1 MTANE
6 RRQAIV
12 TAALTREKKNQYSQ
26 AANKRTK
33 IESGYGDC
41 SGTVWYWYNKKE
53 KVDIGGNTEAQI
65 NSKVLKDVNVT
76 ITNGIPNESQM
87 RPGDLLFFRGSDNS
101 RTKGVGH
108 VEMYIGNGKCF
119 GHGSGIGGT
128 VKNLVSYCKMRQ
140 SLSSTAKLKN
150 KGLICVRR
158 YIWDDIVKEEDL
170 PMTEQEKKDFNEL
183 KTSVKNLNDNVSK
196 LITALENS
204 KEKVYHSMD
213 ELPASWAQPVIKRLK
228 EMGVSVGSSEDL
240 NLPESML
247 RSIILAERIVL
258 AYKEKVYHYTNE
270 LPADWARPVIQRLMD
285 NGIYSGASESDLNL
299 SETLLRCLVL
309 MDRIEKFKEKNSK

>member
-26 AANKRTK
+26 AENKRTK

-65 NSKVLKDVNVT
+65 NSKVLKDVSVK
-76 ITNGIPNESQM
+76 ITDGIPDETSLLK
-87 RPGDLLFFRGSDNS
+87 GDLLYFRGSDDS

-108 VEMYIGNGKCF
+108 VEMYIGDGKCF
-119 GHGSGIGGT
+119 GHGSGTGGT
-128 VKNLVSYCKMRQ
+128 VKNLKSYCKYRQ
-140 SLSSTAKLKN
+140 SLSSTKKLKN

-158 YIWDDIVKEEDL
+158 YIWGDTVKEEDL
-170 PMTEQEKKDFNEL
+170 PMTEQEKKDFKDL
-183 KTSVKNLNDNVSK
+183 QGSVKNLNDNVSK
-196 LITALENS
+196 LVKAIEES
-204 KEKVYHSMD
+204 KEKVYHKES
-213 ELPASWAQPVIKRLK
+213 ELPDWAKPVFERLK
-228 EMGVSVGSSEDL
+228 ASGVSIGNGEDL
-240 NLPESML
+240 NISETLL

-258 AYKEKVYHYTNE
+258 ANKEKVYHYTNE
-270 LPADWARPVIQRLMD
+270 LPADWARPVIQELM
-285 NGIYSGASESDLNL
+285 NKGIYAGASESDLNL
-299 SETLLRCLVL
+299 SETLLRCLVIT
-309 MDRIEKFKEKNSK
+309 DRIEKFKEKNSK